1 MTCIPAV
8 YREAAQMGWREL
20 EIVGEHRKSGR
31 LILREVGVALPGVW
45 LGERGSVRLLGPVF
59 EVRE

>member
-1 MTCIPAV
+1 MSCIPAV
-8 YREAAQMGWREL
+8 YREAAQIDWQEV

-31 LILREVGVALPGVW
+31 LILREVGVVLPGVW
-45 LGERGSVRLLGPVF
+45 LAERDSVRLLGPVF